1 MKKAEKKWERKG
13 QKRRKNKM
21 WETERSVGC
30 MTAEWFVTLLKRR
43 CWLCLLIYWDV
54 LVPYEHAGHVR
65 TSQKSH
71 CPLGFPSVRALQ
83 LPCTLSGRSHCTD
96 NIYII

>member
-1 MKKAEKKWERKG
+1 MKKRAGKKWERRR
-13 QKRRKNKM
+13 QKRRENKM

-30 MTAEWFVTLLKRR
+30 TTTERCVTLLKTL
-43 CWLCLLIYWDV
+43 CCLLIYKDV

-71 CPLGFPSVRALQ
+71 CPLGFPSEGARL
-83 LPCTLSGRSHCTD
+83 LPCTLSGRSHCTG
-96 NIYII
+96 NICII